1 MPPDGFMIPC
11 PPPPIEAP
19 AIDAF
24 PDFGTWLEARD
35 LYADALLARG
45 AQVDACHRLDVAH
58 LTERAGLA
66 ELDVRRLK
74 EALTWERQ
82 ERRRAWTRGLVAGVG
97 LGVVGA
103 SVGYLVV
110 R

>member
-1 MPPDGFMIPC
+1 MLSPTSGPGSRPATST
-11 PPPPIEAP
+11 PTPSWPEA
-19 AIDAF
+19 
-24 PDFGTWLEARD
+24 
-35 LYADALLARG
+35 

-66 ELDVRRLK
+66 ELDVRRLE

-82 ERRRAWTRGLVAGVG
+82 ERRRAWTRGLVTGVG